1 MWAKAEATVLGNF
14 KHAES
19 ISNRRWIPKIVGTP
33 LKATNNY
40 STVAIQLTR
49 LKSMI

>member
-1 MWAKAEATVLGNF
+1 MYMWAKAD
-14 KHAES
+14 AES

-40 STVAIQLTR
+40 STNKIEVWR
-49 LKSMI
+49 